1 MAYEATPWDA
11 YTTNALN
18 QAQGLMSTPAAEYPT
33 YKPTQSQSPASY
45 QYYNYNPTTPMASI
59 STPTYQ
65 GMMGG
70 DYDKLQEA
78 LTTPG
83 ANAATGAYNT
93 GMQGLNNAM
102 SGRGLYGSSIM
113 GNQQVQGLDKVY
125 QQALANNA
133 ANAAGQRYTLQQAD
147 LDALNKFNAQNYATG
162 IDQNKN
168 LWTANAAENA
178 NRQAYDS
185 SKLGFNMTQDEQLR
199 KWQNAQEYEKYTYDL
214 ARNAYNNQATESLM
228 NRALALAGQG
238 APLSAQA
245 TNYQIA
251 EAQNQAAMQ
260 AAREAASAQNT
271 TAWLGAGGSALGGL
285 LGGYSNWNST
295 AGNNGGIGTYL
306 SSLIG

>member
-18 QAQGLMSTPAAEYPT
+18 QAQGLMTTPNSAYPA

-45 QYYNYNPTTPMASI
+45 DYYNYTATTPMAQI
-59 STPTYQ
+59 STPNYQ

-83 ANAATGAYNT
+83 ANAATGAYQT
-93 GMQGLNNAM
+93 GLQGLNNAM

-125 QQALANNA
+125 QQSLANNA

-168 LWTANAAENA
+168 LWTANAVENA

-185 SKLGFNMTQDEQLR
+185 SKLGFNMTQADQLR
-199 KWQNAQEYEKYTYDL
+199 QWQNAQEYEKYTYDL

-238 APLSAQA
+238 APLSASA

-260 AAREAASAQNT
+260 AAREASSAANT
-271 TAWLGAGGSALGGL
+271 AAWLGAGGSVLGGL
-285 LGGYSNWNST
+285 LSTNNSGKST
-295 AGNNGGIGTYL
+295 LGSAASALGSATGL
-306 SSLIG
+306 W

>member
-1 MAYEATPWDA
+1 MAYEATPWDE
-11 YTTNALN
+11 YTKNALD
-18 QAQGLMSTPAAEYPT
+18 QAQGLMSTKVEDYPT
-33 YKPTQSQSPASY
+33 YTPSQQQAPASY
-45 QYYNYNPTTPMASI
+45 NYYNYNPTTPMASV
-59 STPTYQ
+59 STPNYQ

-83 ANAATGAYNT
+83 ANAATGAYQT

-125 QQALANNA
+125 QQSLANNA

-214 ARNAYNNQATESLM
+214 AKNAYNNQATESLM

-245 TNYQIA
+245 TQYNIA
-251 EAQNQAAMQ
+251 EQQNQAAMQ
-260 AAREAASAQNT
+260 AAREASSAANT
-271 TAWLGAGGSALGGL
+271 SAWLGAGGSVLGGL
-285 LGGYSNWNST
+285 LSTNNSGNNTLTNLWNSW
-295 AGNNGGIGTYL
+295 N
-306 SSLIG
+306 S